1 VDQASE
7 ESLRRRSS
15 SESQGSPQNNCILL
29 MVDKLYKFVVMVPTV
44 KKLTT
49 IECVE
54 LFIIHIFQTR
64 GIPERIISDRDKL
77 FTSNFWTEFMNHLQ
91 VQINMSTAFHPQTD
105 GQTEKTNSVVEQ
117 VLRKLKFRD
126 SISMIIFHPWE
137 LY

>member
-1 VDQASE
+1 
-7 ESLRRRSS
+7 
-15 SESQGSPQNNCILL
+15 